1 MANERSSKANKP
13 RSGLNSG
20 LDVFE
25 ILATRRVASL
35 TEIARDVSMSKSGVH
50 SLLAILVERGYA
62 ERTSD
67 GAYQLGFRAWGLG
80 GTSGPADVGRIAA
93 PFMSRVAQEIDE
105 GAILGTLV
113 GFDVVYLHVVESQQ
127 AVRVNAEIGARIPAN
142 CTSTGVALLSGLTD
156 DRIRTLLPE
165 KLTGLTPHTL
175 VDPEKLL
182 VEVEATRKRG
192 FAINRGGWRVDV
204 GGIAV
209 AVRDRQDNAV
219 AGLCVSAPLYRMN
232 KEWFARVVPAT
243 IAAGQRISSALAPSS
258 GPIVSVESA

>member
-1 MANERSSKANKP
+1 MANECSSKANKP

-25 ILATRRVASL
+25 ILTTRRVASL
-35 TEIARDVSMSKSGVH
+35 TEIARELSMSKSGVH

-62 ERTSD
+62 ERTSE
-67 GAYQLGFRAWGLG
+67 GTYRLGFRAWGLG
-80 GTSGPADVGRIAA
+80 GSSGPAEVARIAA
-93 PFMSRVAQEIDE
+93 PFMSQLAQEIEE

-113 GFDVVYLHVVESQQ
+113 GFDVVYLHVVESRQ

-142 CTSTGVALLSGLTD
+142 CTSTGVALLSALTD
-156 DRIRTLLPE
+156 DRIRALLPE
-165 KLTGLTPHTL
+165 KLSGLTPHTL

-192 FAINRGGWRVDV
+192 YAVNRGGWRVDV

-209 AVRDRQDNAV
+209 AVRDRQNHAV
-219 AGLCVSAPLYRMN
+219 AGLCVSAPLYRMD
-232 KEWFARVVPAT
+232 KGWLARVVPAT
-243 IAAGQRISSALAPSS
+243 IAAGQRISSSLAPLGGSIS
-258 GPIVSVESA
+258 GLESA